1 MNFFNASSTCRQEA
15 PTSCRSESSA
25 TWPDFHY
32 PFSLLLDEQW
42 PNPFGVFYLW
52 LTPSLLISVTPFFL
66 VVFCLDSILGPT
78 DSNPVSLSV
87 ITYWTVF
94 IGPVVQTQVN
104 KGKKC
109 IPQQVVSNSWRLLH
123 EISHKEVFAAVPN
136 TSLQNEKCK
145 RNQNRRRFA
154 FSVNDTPFETHR
166 FQGSHIE
173 LFQVFADVPCKP
185 LETKAIRIAWV
196 ILVWH
201 RLYDWFH
208 PPTASNISTAGRGI

>member
-1 MNFFNASSTCRQEA
+1 MRQTGFHCVKAHMNFFNASSTCRQEA

-32 PFSLLLDEQW
+32 PFSLL
-42 PNPFGVFYLW
+42 PNPFGFFYLW

-104 KGKKC
+104 KGKKF

-136 TSLQNEKCK
+136 TTLQNEKCK

-166 FQGSHIE
+166 F
-173 LFQVFADVPCKP
+173 
-185 LETKAIRIAWV
+185 
-196 ILVWH
+196 
-201 RLYDWFH
+201 
-208 PPTASNISTAGRGI
+208 RGVT

>member
-32 PFSLLLDEQW
+32 PFSLLLHEQW

-154 FSVNDTPFETHR
+154 FSVNDTFWNNG
-166 FQGSHIE
+166 F
-173 LFQVFADVPCKP
+173 
-185 LETKAIRIAWV
+185 
-196 ILVWH
+196 
-201 RLYDWFH
+201 
-208 PPTASNISTAGRGI
+208 RGVT